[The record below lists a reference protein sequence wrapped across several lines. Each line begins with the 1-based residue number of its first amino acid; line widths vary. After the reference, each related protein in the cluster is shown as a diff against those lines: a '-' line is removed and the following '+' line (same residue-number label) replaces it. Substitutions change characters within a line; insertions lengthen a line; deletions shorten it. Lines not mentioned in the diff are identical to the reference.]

1 MKKIDFGKQFV
12 SDHLSLFRC
21 PVCQSPFDEVSGYSL
36 VCPNN
41 HSFDLSKKG
50 TLFFLTKQAN
60 NEYDKSMLQA
70 RHKILQAGLFDPI
83 VAEISKHLATTP
95 ETILDVGCGEGTP
108 LSRLLAQRNGSD
120 TAIGFDISKD
130 GINLAT
136 QQPAKAFFCVADLAR
151 LPFNDHTFS
160 TIIDLFSP
168 SAYDEFNRVAKE
180 GGKLIKIIPNSHYL
194 HELREALFGIGQ
206 KNSSYSNEKVFD
218 LFMKHYPN
226 ASINELT
233 YSFSIPQGMQQ
244 DMMIMTPLHWGKI
257 RQKNAIENVNALKSM
272 TVDVSVM
279 VTDF

>member
-1 MKKIDFGKQFV
+1 MKKIDFGREFV
-12 SDHLSLFRC
+12 NQHLNLFRC
-21 PVCQSPFDEVSGYSL
+21 PVCKLPFDEVTGYSL

-70 RHKILQAGLFDPI
+70 RHNILQAGLFDPI
-83 VAEISKHLATTP
+83 VNEIAKHLSDQP
-95 ETILDVGCGEGTP
+95 EIILDVGCGEGTP
-108 LSRLLAQRNGSD
+108 LARLLKLRNQRD

-136 QQPAKAFFCVADLAR
+136 QQPVDAFFCVADLAR
-151 LPFNDHTFS
+151 LPFNNHSFS

-168 SAYDEFNRVAKE
+168 SAYDEFNRVAQS

-194 HELREALFGIGQ
+194 FELREALFGKGQ

-218 LFMKHYPN
+218 LFMTHYPD
-226 ASINELT
+226 ASIHELT
-233 YSFSIPQGMQQ
+233 YPFLIPEGMQQ
-244 DMMIMTPLHWGKI
+244 DMMIMTPLHWGKD
-257 RQKNAIENVNALKSM
+257 RQADAIQKVDGMKSI

-279 VTDF
+279 VADF

>member
-1 MKKIDFGKQFV
+1 MKKIDFGRDFV
-12 SDHLSLFRC
+12 NQHLNLFRC
-21 PVCQSPFDEVSGYSL
+21 PVCKSPFDEVTGYRL

-60 NEYDKSMLQA
+60 NEYDKAMLQA

-83 VAEISKHLATTP
+83 VAEISKHLSDQP

-108 LSRLLAQRNGSD
+108 LSRLLKLRNKPD

-136 QQPAKAFFCVADLAR
+136 QQPVNAFFCVADLAR
-151 LPFNDHTFS
+151 LPFNNHTFS

-168 SAYDEFNRVAKE
+168 SAYDEFNRVAKS

-194 HELREALFGIGQ
+194 FELREALFGSGQ
-206 KNSSYSNEKVFD
+206 KNSSYSNDKVLD

-233 YSFSIPQGMQQ
+233 YQFSIPQGMQR
-244 DMMIMTPLHWGKI
+244 DMMIMTPLHWGKD
-257 RQKNAIENVNALKSM
+257 RQESAMANVDMMESI

-279 VTDF
+279 VADF

>member
-1 MKKIDFGKQFV
+1 MNQ
-12 SDHLSLFRC
+12 HLDLFRC
-21 PVCQSPFDEVSGYSL
+21 PVCKSPFDEVAGYSL

-60 NEYDKSMLQA
+60 NEYDKPMLQA

-83 VAEISKHLATTP
+83 VTEIATHLSDQP

-108 LSRLLAQRNGSD
+108 LARLLKLRNQPD

-136 QQPAKAFFCVADLAR
+136 QQSVDAFFCVADLAR
-151 LPFNDHTFS
+151 LPFNNHSFS

-168 SAYDEFNRVAKE
+168 SAYDEFNRVAKS

-194 HELREALFGIGQ
+194 FELREALFGKGQ

-218 LFMKHYPN
+218 LFMTHYPD
-226 ASINELT
+226 ASIHRLT
-233 YSFSIPQGMQQ
+233 YTFSIPEGMQR
-244 DMMIMTPLHWGKI
+244 DMMIMTPLHWGKD
-257 RQKNAIENVNALKSM
+257 RQEDAIQNVDGMKSI

-279 VTDF
+279 VADF